1 MNYTHVSSQGFG
13 RAAASF
19 HRVLGK
25 GVALALLALLV
36 SGGEIFAVS
45 ETTPDYK
52 IRDNTP
58 TLTAFI
64 NALLIPSPG
73 KKIEGATIVCESG
86 KIIAVGAKVKTP
98 AGARV
103 IDLEGKTVYPGFID
117 AYTEYGFERK
127 KSKKRSWRDGPKPEI
142 ERIGGNSWNGALH
155 PEKRWIDEFKADK
168 KAAKD
173 FIEQGFTVVQ
183 SGGRDGIFRGH
194 AFVATLGEGNPN
206 DLTLVSQGYQFASFD
221 KGSSKQ
227 DYPSSLMGSIA
238 LIRQTTEDADWYAK
252 AQAAYQ
258 ANSKQPQPEF
268 NATLAAL
275 NNIRNERIVFETDD
289 ELSLLRAG
297 RVASEFGMSFI
308 YIGSGYEYARLDEIK
323 ALGAPIILPINYPK
337 TPTVATLEDEL
348 DVTLAEL
355 RHWEA
360 APSNPSRLAEANV
373 TFALTMYGLKK
384 KDTFWKNLRKA
395 VKRGLSADDA
405 LAAITTTP
413 AELLGVSKL
422 TGTVSRGKLAN
433 LVVTDGDIFDKK
445 TKILTVWIA
454 GMENEVKEEPPKDV
468 RGTYEFSLSGEK
480 FKLELE
486 GKVEKLK
493 GNLSFTSVDSLEA
506 KLKKPSMDE
515 NQLQFTV
522 KLDTLGFDGSYRF
535 SARFVN
541 DTLFGRCALADGVFA
556 NWTAAKTA
564 DYDPDAKK
572 DEKDEESDKDESSAA
587 TEGDS
592 EKADKKSEKDGDDGD
607 EGDDEDDE
615 GEDEE
620 EGELVGKF
628 TYPNMAF
635 GYAGQP
641 KREDVLIKNA
651 TVWTSDEAGRLEGA
665 DVLIKNGKI
674 AQIGKGLKATN
685 GIRVINATGKHLTPG
700 IIDEHSHIAI
710 SKGVNECTEAITAEV
725 RIGDVVNSDDIS
737 IYRQLS
743 GGVTCSQLLHG
754 SCNPIGGQA
763 QVIKL
768 RWGSAPEDLK
778 FRAAPKSIKCALGE
792 NVKRSNFGDKY
803 TKRYPQTRMGVETIM
818 KDGFIAALEN
828 KAQWEKYNSLSR
840 SERSKTVPPR
850 NDIQHNALLDIINSE
865 MFIHCHSYMQSEILM
880 LMRLAEEFGF
890 RIQTFTHI
898 LEGYKVADEM
908 AKHGATASTFS
919 DWWAY
924 KFEVYDAIPQNAAL
938 MTQKGVISSINSDNS
953 ELARRLNQE
962 AAKSIMYG
970 DMEQEEALKLV
981 TLNPAIQLKIDHR
994 VGSITVGKDA
1004 DFVIWNNNPLSI
1016 YAKVEQTWIE
1026 GRNYFNLERDAE
1038 LREQLRE
1045 EKSALVQK
1053 ALASAKTGK
1062 DKDSGGKWKGL
1073 EREWHCDDAID
1084 VWREG
1089 R

>member
-1 MNYTHVSSQGFG
+1 MSYTQVQWQVQCQSFG
-13 RAAASF
+13 RAAALF
-19 HRVLGK
+19 HRVFIK
-25 GVALALLALLV
+25 GAALSLVALLV
-36 SGGEIFAVS
+36 SGGEAFAVS

-64 NALLIPSPG
+64 NATLIPSPG
-73 KKIEGATIVCESG
+73 KKIEQATIVCESG
-86 KIIAVGAKVKTP
+86 KIIAVGARVKTP
-98 AGARV
+98 AGANV

-127 KSKKRSWRDGPKPEI
+127 KSKKRSWRDGPKAEI
-142 ERIGGNSWNGALH
+142 ERIGGKAWNGALH
-155 PEKRWIDEFKADK
+155 PDKHWIDEFKADK

-183 SGGRDGIFRGH
+183 SGGRDGIFRGR

-206 DLTLVSQGYQFASFD
+206 DLTLVSAGRQFASFD

-238 LIRQTTEDADWYAK
+238 LIRQTIKDADWYAK
-252 AQAAYQ
+252 AQAAYN
-258 ANSKQPQPEF
+258 ANPNQPQPEF

-275 NNIRNERIVFETDD
+275 ANVRKEAIVFETGD
-289 ELSLLRAG
+289 ELTLLRAA
-297 RVASEFGMSFI
+297 RVADEFDLSLI
-308 YIGSGYEYARLDEIK
+308 HVGSGYEYARLDEIK
-323 ALGAPIILPINYPK
+323 ALGAAIILPINYPK
-337 TPTVATLEDEL
+337 TPTVKTLEDEL
-348 DVTLAEL
+348 DVSLAEL

-360 APSNPSRLAEANV
+360 APSNPARLAEANV
-373 TFALTMYGLKK
+373 TFALTMHGLKK

-405 LAAITTTP
+405 LASLTTVP
-413 AELLGVSKL
+413 AKLLGVSKL

-445 TKILTVWIA
+445 TKILSVWIA
-454 GMENEVKEEPPKDV
+454 GQEHEVKDDPPKDV
-468 RGTYEFSLSGEK
+468 RGTYEFSLAGEK

-493 GNLSFTSVDSLEA
+493 GRLSFLSVDSIDA
-506 KLKKPSMDE
+506 KLKKPSVDD
-515 NQLQFTV
+515 NHLQFSV
-522 KLDTLGFDGSYRF
+522 KLDTLGFDGTYRF
-535 SARFVN
+535 SARSEN
-541 DTLFGRCALADGVFA
+541 DSLFGRCALADGAYASWIAV
-556 NWTAAKTA
+556 KTA
-564 DYDPDAKK
+564 EYDPDAKK
-572 DEKDEESDKDESSAA
+572 DEESDDDESSGDE
-587 TEGDS
+587 EGD
-592 EKADKKSEKDGDDGD
+592 K
-607 EGDDEDDE
+607 EGDKDDDE
-615 GEDEE
+615 GEDEDE
-620 EGELVGKF
+620 ELVGKF
-628 TYPNMAF
+628 TYPNMAYGF
-635 GYAGQP
+635 AGPPAQ
-641 KREDVLIKNA
+641 EDVLIKNA
-651 TVWTSDEAGRLEGA
+651 TIWTCDAAGRLEGA

-674 AQIGKGLKATN
+674 ARVGKGLKAPN
-685 GIRVINATGKHLTPG
+685 GVRVINAAGKHLTPG
-700 IIDEHSHIAI
+700 IVDEHSHIAI
-710 SKGVNECTEAITAEV
+710 SRGVNECTEAITAEV

-778 FRAAPKSIKCALGE
+778 FRAAPKSIKFALGE

-803 TKRYPQTRMGVETIM
+803 TKRYPQSRMGVETIM
-818 KDGFIAALEN
+818 KDGFMAALEN
-828 KAQWEKYNSLSR
+828 EAEWTKYNSLSR

-850 NDIQHNALLDIINSE
+850 NDIQHDALMDILNSE

-908 AKHGATASTFS
+908 AKHGAMASTFS

-938 MTQKGVISSINSDNS
+938 MTQKGVISSVNSDNS
-953 ELARRLNQE
+953 EMARRLNQE

-1004 DFVIWNNNPLSI
+1004 DFVIWNDNPLSV

-1026 GRNYFNLERDAE
+1026 GRNYFSLERDAE
-1038 LREQLRE
+1038 LRDALRE

-1053 ALASAKTGK
+1053 ALASATSEKK
-1062 DKDSGGKWKGL
+1062 DDSGAKWKGI
-1073 EREWHCDDAID
+1073 EREWHCEDAID

-1089 R
+1089 K

>member
-1 MNYTHVSSQGFG
+1 MNYTHVSSRGSG
-13 RAAASF
+13 RAAALFQS
-19 HRVLGK
+19 VLIK
-25 GVALALLALLV
+25 GLAPVLLAFLV
-36 SGGEIFAVS
+36 SGGDVFAVS

-64 NALLIPSPG
+64 NAELIPSPG
-73 KKIEGATIVCESG
+73 KKIEQATIVCESG
-86 KIIAVGAKVKTP
+86 KIIAVGARVKIP

-127 KSKKRSWRDGPKPEI
+127 KPKRRSRGDGPTAEI
-142 ERIGGNSWNGALH
+142 ERIGGNSWNGSLH
-155 PEKRWIDEFKADK
+155 PDKLWIDEFKADK
-168 KAAKD
+168 KAAKE

-183 SGGRDGIFRGH
+183 SGGRDGIFRGR

-206 DLTLVSQGYQFASFD
+206 DLTLVSAGLHFGSFD

-238 LIRQTTEDADWYAK
+238 LIRQTIEDADWYKK
-252 AQAAYQ
+252 AQAAYK
-258 ANSKQPQPEF
+258 ANPNQPQPEF

-275 NNIRNERIVFETDD
+275 GNIRNETIVFETGDD
-289 ELSLLRAG
+289 LSLLRAG
-297 RVASEFGMSFI
+297 RVASEFGMTLI
-308 YIGSGYEYARLDEIK
+308 HVGSGYEYARLDQIK
-323 ALGAPIILPINYPK
+323 ALGASIILPINYPK
-337 TPTVATLEDEL
+337 TPTVKTLEDEL
-348 DVTLAEL
+348 DVSLAEL

-360 APSNPSRLAEANV
+360 APSNPARMAEANV
-373 TFALTMYGLKK
+373 TFAITTHGLKK
-384 KDTFWKNLRKA
+384 KEAFWTNLRKA

-405 LAAITTTP
+405 LASITTTP
-413 AELLGVSKL
+413 ANLLGVSKL
-422 TGTVSRGKLAN
+422 TGTVSKGKLAN
-433 LVVTDGDIFDKK
+433 LVITDGDIFDKE
-445 TKILTVWIA
+445 TKILSVWIA
-454 GMENEVKEEPPKDV
+454 GQENEIKEEPPKDV

-480 FKLELE
+480 FELELA

-493 GNLSFTSVDSLEA
+493 GTLSFVSVDSVES
-506 KLKKPSMDE
+506 KLKKPSIDD
-515 NQLQFTV
+515 NHLQFTV

-535 SARFVN
+535 SARAEN
-541 DTLFGRCALADGVFA
+541 DTLFGRCALADGTYA

-564 DYDPDAKK
+564 EYDPDAKE
-572 DEKDEESDKDESSAA
+572 D
-587 TEGDS
+587 
-592 EKADKKSEKDGDDGD
+592 
-607 EGDDEDDE
+607 DDEDDDE
-615 GEDEE
+615 SDGSSDDAEDEDE
-620 EGELVGKF
+620 DEDADEDEGELVGKL
-628 TYPNMAF
+628 TYPNMAY
-635 GYAGQP
+635 GITETPRQ
-641 KREDVLIKNA
+641 EDVLIKNA
-651 TVWTSDEAGRLEGA
+651 TVWTCDEAGRLEGA

-674 AQIGKGLKATN
+674 AKIGKGLKATN
-685 GIRVINATGKHLTPG
+685 GIRVINAAGKHLTPG
-700 IIDEHSHIAI
+700 IVDEHSHIAI

-737 IYRQLS
+737 IYRQLA

-768 RWGSAPEDLK
+768 RWGSAPEDMK
-778 FRAAPKSIKCALGE
+778 FRAAPKSIKFALGE

-803 TKRYPQTRMGVETIM
+803 NKRYPQSRMGVETIM

-828 KAQWEKYNSLSR
+828 EAEWKKYNSLSR

-850 NDIQHNALLDIINSE
+850 NDIQHNALMDILNSE

-938 MTQKGVISSINSDNS
+938 MTEKGVISSVNSDNS
-953 ELARRLNQE
+953 EMARRLNQE
-962 AAKSIMYG
+962 AAKSIMYA
-970 DMEQEEALKLV
+970 DMEQVEALKLA
-981 TLNPAIQLKIDHR
+981 TINPAIQLKIDHR

-1004 DFVIWNNNPLSI
+1004 DFVIWNDNPLSV

-1026 GRNYFNLERDAE
+1026 GRNYFNLKRDLE
-1038 LREQLRE
+1038 MREALRE

-1062 DKDSGGKWKGL
+1062 SDKDGGAWKGF

-1084 VWREG
+1084 VWRAG
-1089 R
+1089 Q